1 MKFTTTIISL
11 GLLFSGSVLADSK
24 VWGNGGVE
32 SNLSPKIKVDL
43 FNNVSGDINIGL
55 TFPSD
60 DCLAFE
66 EQVHNAPSYNIN
78 GTLVKTYAQCVGK
91 GERMDFPATLAGKEY
106 VINQF
111 KFKKLVVYGQ
121 DGFEITFSAI
131 GFSKVYA
138 RYKDRMSG
146 I

>member
-11 GLLFSGSVLADSK
+11 GFLFSGSVLADSE

-43 FNNVSGDINIGL
+43 FHNVIGDINIGL
-55 TFPSD
+55 AFPSD

-66 EQVHNAPSYNIN
+66 KQIHNAPSYNIN
-78 GTLVKTYAQCVGK
+78 GTLVKMYAQCVGK
-91 GERMDFPATLAGKEY
+91 GERIDFPATLAGKEY

-111 KFKKLVVYGQ
+111 KLKNWLCMVRMASKLHLVR
-121 DGFEITFSAI
+121 
-131 GFSKVYA
+131 KVFLKYMHVT
-138 RYKDRMSG
+138 K
-146 I
+146 IE